1 MGIELD
7 VLVGHPEHELL
18 FVATQVARSAG
29 LKDPGSSIRTSKRR
43 LPDGSVQLSSL
54 TALSAASLPK
64 VTGALQWRDA
74 LRVLDSVQDSPNAS
88 DFAKVMRKQAG
99 LALMTLIQDGCI
111 RLEDIPA
118 DERDQRL
125 RTTTVIFTESE
136 SYQMLLRGS
145 APQSEPFRKWVTEE
159 VLPTIRKT
167 GRYDASES
175 SDPIAVG
182 AL

>member
-7 VLVGHPEHELL
+7 VLVGHPEHDLL
-18 FVATQVARSAG
+18 FVATQVARAAG
-29 LKDPGSSIRTSKRR
+29 LKQPANSASAFRR
-43 LPDGSVQLSSL
+43 VH
-54 TALSAASLPK
+54 K
-64 VTGALQWRDA
+64 
-74 LRVLDSVQDSPNAS
+74 
-88 DFAKVMRKQAG
+88 AG
-99 LALMTLIQDGCI
+99 QALMALIQDGCI

-118 DERDQRL
+118 DERHQRL

-167 GRYDASES
+167 GSYNAEES
-175 SDPIAVG
+175 TNPIAMGPFG
-182 AL
+182 AMNTGWR

>member
-7 VLVGHPEHELL
+7 VLVGHPEHDLL
-18 FVATQVARSAG
+18 FVATQVARAAG
-29 LKDPGSSIRTSKRR
+29 LKQPANSASAYRR
-43 LPDGSVQLSSL
+43 VN
-54 TALSAASLPK
+54 K
-64 VTGALQWRDA
+64 
-74 LRVLDSVQDSPNAS
+74 
-88 DFAKVMRKQAG
+88 AG
-99 LALMTLIQDGCI
+99 MALMTLIQDGCI